1 MKFSQVRS
9 GFECSYSGMGTWTF
23 GGAMRF
29 LGSDIRYVVWVN
41 GLWENSME
49 MMLVHPL
56 NG

>member
-1 MKFSQVRS
+1 MDLW
-9 GFECSYSGMGTWTF
+9 GT
-23 GGAMRF
+23 MRF